1 MARFPDTPNPDATA
15 DAVKAVKAGKI
26 NLADLT
32 AAMRYVIENGGAVV
46 LWELDCGAI
55 PVLADEGLLGN
66 LIIRPGELTIGEQCA
81 IVDDTGQGWDGFNP
95 QTDPRHL
102 RALLTAVLAN
112 RNPNIAGDRAKA
124 QAIADKVTTDEFD
137 AAFRIVEQRPA
148 DPT

>member
-1 MARFPDTPNPDATA
+1 MKFPETPDPDATG

-26 NLADLT
+26 NLAELT

-46 LWELDCGAI
+46 LWELDCSKI
-55 PVLADEGLLGN
+55 DVLADEGRLGS
-66 LIIRPGELTIGEQCA
+66 LVIRPGDLTIGEQCA

-102 RALLTAVLAN
+102 RALLTAVLVN
-112 RNPNIAGDRAKA
+112 RNPDIDGDRNKA
-124 QAIADKVTTDEFD
+124 QAIADKVTTDQFD
-137 AAFRIVEQRPA
+137 AAFRIVESRPA